1 MVVEYDGTCYHGF
14 QYQDKVPTIQDELE
28 RSVSNLT
35 KETVKIKGAG
45 RTDTGVHAKGQVV
58 VFDTQST
65 LSTNKITEGL
75 NHYLP
80 KDIAIQSAFR
90 TGDEFDP
97 RRDAHSRR
105 YRYTIINKEARAP
118 LSRRMA
124 HRVSGSLSVEAMSK
138 AAKVME
144 GIHDFEAF
152 GGSSRNK
159 AESTVRRVYSA
170 AVWQEKQ
177 GDEVYFEVEANA
189 FLTYQVR
196 RMAGALVDVGLG
208 RLTENDIGRMLQG
221 TSGKIVANTLPP
233 QGLCLIEV
241 TYDNFPP

>member
-14 QYQDKVPTIQDELE
+14 QYQDKVPTIQGELE
-28 RSVSNLT
+28 KAVSKLT
-35 KETVKIKGAG
+35 KEIVKIKGAG

-65 LSTNKITEGL
+65 FSTNKITEGL

-80 KDIAIQSAFR
+80 EDIAIQSAFR
-90 TGDEFDP
+90 TVDDFDP

-105 YRYTIINKEARAP
+105 YRYTIINQQTRAP

-124 HRVSGSLSVEAMSK
+124 HRVSGLLCVEAMSE

-144 GIHDFEAF
+144 GVHDFEAF
-152 GGSSRNK
+152 GGSSCK
-159 AESTVRRVYSA
+159 EAASTVRRVYLA
-170 AVWQEKQ
+170 TVWKEKQ
-177 GDEVYFEVEANA
+177 GDEVYFEIEANA

-196 RMAGALVDVGLG
+196 RMMGALVDVGLG
-208 RLTENDIGRMLQG
+208 RLTENDIGRMLERR
-221 TSGKIVANTLPP
+221 SNKVVANTLPP
-233 QGLCLIEV
+233 QGLCLMEV
-241 TYDNFPP
+241 TYDKFPS